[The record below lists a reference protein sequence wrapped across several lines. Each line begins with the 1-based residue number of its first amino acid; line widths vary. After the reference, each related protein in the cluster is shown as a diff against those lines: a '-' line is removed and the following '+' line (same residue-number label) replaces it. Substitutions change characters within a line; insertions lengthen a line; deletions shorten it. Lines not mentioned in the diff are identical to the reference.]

1 MANVYL
7 GLGTNLG
14 NKTENLRTAVDK
26 INEKIGEVTSLS
38 SFFET
43 APWGFQSD
51 NSFLNAALCVR
62 TSLSPQEVLSLTQ
75 DIERSLGRLHKSVNR
90 IYSDRIIDI
99 DLLLYND
106 LVLSDDNLVLPHP
119 LMAERSFV
127 LLPLAEIAAGVI
139 HPLLHRTIGQLASEL
154 STQQTK

>member
-1 MANVYL
+1 MANVYF

-14 NKTENLRTAVDK
+14 DKPGNLRTAVDR
-26 INEKIGEVTSLS
+26 INEKVGKVTSLS

-51 NSFLNAALCVR
+51 NSFLNAALCVQ
-62 TSLSPQEVLSLTQ
+62 TALSPQEVLSLTQ
-75 DIERSLGRLHKSVNR
+75 DIERCLGRLHKSVNGA
-90 IYSDRIIDI
+90 YSDRIIDI

-106 LVLSDDNLVLPHP
+106 LILSDDRLVIPHP

-127 LLPLAEIAAGVI
+127 LLPLAEIAAGVV
-139 HPLLHRTIGQLASEL
+139 HPVLHKTIGEL
-154 STQQTK
+154 TEKFL